1 MHGLSLQKKRHRV
14 QKTCDIRPSTRTCA
28 AVKDVARVH
37 ATAAGRVQCR
47 RHQRLSLQ
55 VQLSMDKMVKRR
67 QLQVI
72 HSVDSSTVAIILAH
86 IV

>member
-1 MHGLSLQKKRHRV
+1 MR
-14 QKTCDIRPSTRTCA
+14 
-28 AVKDVARVH
+28 DVARVH

-55 VQLSMDKMVKRR
+55 VQLSMDKVGKRR

-72 HSVDSSTVAIILAH
+72 PSVDSSTVAIILEVCSFMCIDVIGAMQWAMAPNL
-86 IV
+86 